1 MTVRQLKDA
10 LEKFGD
16 DVEVMTKKTE
26 LVGNVAFVNSVR
38 RDLFAMFDVEMECV
52 LLTDE
57 LQVESDKDIEE

>member
-1 MTVRQLKDA
+1 MTVKQLKDA

-57 LQVESDKDIEE
+57 LQVESDKEIEE

>member
-1 MTVRQLKDA
+1 MTVKQLKDA

-38 RDLFAMFDVEMECV
+38 RDSFAMFDVEMECV

-57 LQVESDKDIEE
+57 PKAESEE

>member
-1 MTVRQLKDA
+1 MTVKQLKNA

-16 DVEVMTKKTE
+16 DIEVMTKKTE

-38 RDLFAMFDVEMECV
+38 RDSFAMFGVERECV

-57 LQVESDKDIEE
+57 AESEE

>member
-1 MTVRQLKDA
+1 MTVKQLKDA

-57 LQVESDKDIEE
+57 LQMESEDKE

>member
-1 MTVRQLKDA
+1 MTVKQLKDA

-26 LVGNVAFVNSVR
+26 LVGNVASVNSVR
-38 RDLFAMFDVEMECV
+38 RDSFVIFGIEMECA

-57 LQVESDKDIEE
+57 PKAESEEE